1 MRPCF
6 ENIFQ
11 ILCVEWEVNHTINL
25 TILFFM
31 VVHLLQNLEKSWR
44 KNIFF
49 EKIFVFLQN
58 IHFLQKKMFLHWKK
72 GFVMKKFFLWEKTF
86 FTEKSYISFQKHIF
100 TQKIFVLQIKYESFL
115 NIYSF
120 CKKKIWKF
128 LTIKN
133 TFLKTSF
140 WTQ

>member
-25 TILFFM
+25 TIPSLWLFISCKTWKKVGKKIF
-31 VVHLLQNLEKSWR
+31 
-44 KNIFF
+44 FF

-133 TFLKTSF
+133 TFLKTSL